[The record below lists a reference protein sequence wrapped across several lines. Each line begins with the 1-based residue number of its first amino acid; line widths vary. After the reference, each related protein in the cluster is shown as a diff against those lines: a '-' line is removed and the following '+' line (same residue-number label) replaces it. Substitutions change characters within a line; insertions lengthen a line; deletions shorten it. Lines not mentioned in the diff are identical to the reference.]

1 MLILHMRFWTA
12 AYQLLEN
19 SHLVRLFIN
28 HSKRWAGL
36 STSILGKSARLL
48 IIDLDNTLWGGV
60 IGEDGLAGIK
70 IGGDY
75 PGNIFKELQKF
86 FLELHNSGIALAIC
100 SKNDEDL
107 ALQAF
112 DKLPEM
118 VLRREH
124 FAAWRINWRSKWQ
137 NIQEIC
143 DELNLGLQSA
153 LFIDDNAVEREKA
166 QLNLPDLKVANL
178 PSDPINY
185 LTELRSNLY
194 LNIASISNEDLSR
207 AQNFAAQKE
216 REKSFKNS
224 MNLEDYYK
232 SLQTKVYIN
241 PLNEGNAQKS
251 RTIMQQNEPIQHNN
265 TTLRSKRPFPSLR

>member
-1 MLILHMRFWTA
+1 M
-12 AYQLLEN
+12 
-19 SHLVRLFIN
+19 
-28 HSKRWAGL
+28 
-36 STSILGKSARLL
+36 
-48 IIDLDNTLWGGV
+48 
-60 IGEDGLAGIK
+60 
-70 IGGDY
+70 
-75 PGNIFKELQKF
+75 
-86 FLELHNSGIALAIC
+86 ELHNSGIALAIC

-241 PLNEGNAQKS
+241 PLNEGNAQRAEQLCNK
-251 RTIMQQNEPIQHNN
+251 TNQFN
-265 TTLRSKRPFPSLR
+265 TTTQRYDQKGLFRLLDDGHDVAVIGLEDRFSNFENIGLVVLKGDGNNLNIEVFLLSCRVLGRGMEISIPIWASSRG